1 MDFKKAF
8 DSVSHSRLSTK
19 LKSIGITSK
28 LWLWLEAYL
37 SDRYQC
43 VRVSNSISE
52 FCNVPSGV
60 PQGSILGP
68 LLFAIYIDDSPES
81 VNSSYL
87 LMIPNVSNQ

>member
-8 DSVSHSRLSTK
+8 DSVSHSRLLTK
-19 LKSIGITSK
+19 LKSIGITGK

-43 VRVSNSISE
+43 VRVGNSISE
-52 FCNVPSGV
+52 FCNVLSGV

-68 LLFAIYIDDSPES
+68 LLFAIYINDLPES
-81 VNSSYL
+81 VNSSS
-87 LMIPNVSNQ
+87 ISIR